1 MEPFELLPF
10 PSFDLFA
17 IPTMLTAHFTET
29 APDFSCLDFDF
40 FLAMATRVAAN
51 IGEAQTT
58 LFSPSGVFSARGGGT
73 SRTSA
78 QTILRTY
85 QSRLEIIVAGLLEET
100 RFDPEALLTE
110 ITLMDRSMQQLWAG
124 NIPSGVL
131 AEDLGDEEDEEEY
144 DDDADDDVHAQS
156 YRPKHYHF
164 NVARQSDHASHRVS
178 ASKFHGRKR

>member
-1 MEPFELLPF
+1 
-10 PSFDLFA
+10 
-17 IPTMLTAHFTET
+17 
-29 APDFSCLDFDF
+29 
-40 FLAMATRVAAN
+40 MATRVAAN

-58 LFSPSGVFSARGGGT
+58 LFSHNGVFSARGGGT

-100 RFDPEALLTE
+100 RFDPESLLTE
-110 ITLMDRSMQQLWAG
+110 ITIMDRSMQQLWAG

-131 AEDLGDEEDEEEY
+131 AEDLGDEEDEEYY
-144 DDDADDDVHAQS
+144 DDVDEDEHTQA

-164 NVARQSDHASHRVS
+164 NVARQSDQGSHRVS